1 MLEIL
6 EGAGLGLPEYYEWR
20 TRSGC
25 TFCFFQQKIEWV
37 RLMERHPD
45 FFEEAKAYEKNAV
58 DHGSPFTWSQGES
71 LDELSKPERVAQIK
85 ENHQLRLERMRLSY
99 QPNPLRPDSEPIDID
114 DLYGKAKVCLAC
126 HKSGGNQVN
135 HYTRSQAHT
144 HIETG

>member
-1 MLEIL
+1 
-6 EGAGLGLPEYYEWR
+6 
-20 TRSGC
+20 
-25 TFCFFQQKIEWV
+25 
-37 RLMERHPD
+37 MERHPD

-71 LDELSKPERVAQIK
+71 LEALAKPERVAQIK

-126 HKSGGNQVN
+126 HK
-135 HYTRSQAHT
+135 
-144 HIETG
+144 